1 MKERAIRQIFERG
14 APNNYCFSVLSNLAL
29 HFIQYFFNDF
39 SSLVLHLYLHIQ
51 QKISEILTVK
61 VDLNAGHNFKKGTI
75 KSLSEPSVV

>member
-39 SSLVLHLYLHIQ
+39 SSFVFAYTAKNQ
-51 QKISEILTVK
+51 
-61 VDLNAGHNFKKGTI
+61 
-75 KSLSEPSVV
+75 